1 MRRALD
7 QQQFV
12 LHYQSKI
19 ELATGTISGLE
30 ALIRWNDPETGLVPP
45 MQFIPLLEETGMILE
60 AGCWA
65 ILEALK
71 EYERWSKQGLM
82 PPRIAVNV
90 SPIQLRQKGFVDVV
104 RDALRASGTEPPG
117 LDLEITESL
126 IMEDIKGNIEK
137 LRAVRDLG
145 VNIAIDDFGT
155 GYSSLGYLAKLPV
168 NALKIDRSFII
179 TMAEDRDSMN
189 IVSTII
195 SLAHTLALKV
205 VAEGVDSEEQS
216 RLLKQLKCDQIQ
228 GYLFSKPLP
237 AAQVKAKFLGAEI

>member
-1 MRRALD
+1 
-7 QQQFV
+7 
-12 LHYQSKI
+12 
-19 ELATGTISGLE
+19 
-30 ALIRWNDPETGLVPP
+30 
-45 MQFIPLLEETGMILE
+45 
-60 AGCWA
+60 
-65 ILEALK
+65 
-71 EYERWSKQGLM
+71 M